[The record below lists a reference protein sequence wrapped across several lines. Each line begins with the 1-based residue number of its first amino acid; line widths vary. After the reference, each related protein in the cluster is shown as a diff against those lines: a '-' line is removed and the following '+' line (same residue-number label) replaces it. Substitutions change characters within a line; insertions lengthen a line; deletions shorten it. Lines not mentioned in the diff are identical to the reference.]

1 MSYDPKPL
9 VDFCTQYEVPLYL
22 WRIKLVLKRCKV
34 PKHYDQDWS
43 LFGSLSEKCPYSDI
57 WG

>member
-34 PKHYDQDWS
+34 PKHYDQD
-43 LFGSLSEKCPYSDI
+43 
-57 WG
+57 